1 MKPLGWLYRSPLQTQ
16 LRVLLLAAF
25 IPGILILGVF
35 TVIREH
41 SIIRKNFQLKAEEL
55 VDLAAY
61 NMAPGVEFEDLQA
74 LNEVVNGLTRRGEVA
89 YVLVTDRTGRA
100 MASYHPEQAA
110 INSWKTDFST
120 TQIESRDDGHTLHQR
135 HRLSFNQR
143 FLGVLYMGFSLDQ
156 INAQLFLNHLVVAAV
171 VLLTMIIITISARR
185 IGRMITG
192 PIESLKRLAEK
203 FSQQNYSSPPVT
215 IEAAQEIE
223 FLAHTFNEMVKA
235 IQERQNELRILNQT
249 LEQKVTERTRQLEI
263 ETHKAQQ
270 SERLKSEFLSNMSHE
285 LRTPLTSILAWP
297 DLILE
302 HYERKQDVMT
312 GAAQIKKTAQHLLRL
327 INDLLDMEA
336 IDTGRMRIEP
346 VLTDITPLI
355 SEVMQYM
362 QGYAISR
369 EVTIKT
375 QLLSPL
381 PPIVIDGDR
390 LKQVLIN
397 LLSNAVKFSKKSGQ
411 VEFSASADDREISIR
426 VVDHGVGIAEED
438 LKYIFDRFRQVDG
451 SIRRRYGGSGVGLY
465 LVKSLATIMGG
476 TVEVASG
483 LGEGSSFLATFPL
496 PGAVGAKPVNSRPA
510 EQPPDSPVSDAN
522 KGE

>member
-16 LRVLLLAAF
+16 LRVMLLAAI
-25 IPGILILGVF
+25 IPGVLILGVF
-35 TVIREH
+35 AGIREH
-41 SIIRKNFQLKAEEL
+41 SIIRKNFQLKTEEL

-100 MASYHPEQAA
+100 MASFHPEQAS

-120 TQIESRDDGHTLHQR
+120 SPIESRDDGRTLHLR

-143 FLGVLYMGFSLDQ
+143 FLGVLYMGFTLDQ
-156 INAQLFLNHLVVAAV
+156 INAQLFFNHLVVAAV
-171 VLLTMIIITISARR
+171 VLLTMVIIAFSARR
-185 IGRMITG
+185 IGRMITA
-192 PIESLKRLAEK
+192 PIEALKRLAEK
-203 FSQQNYSSPPVT
+203 LSQQNYSSPPVSM
-215 IEAAQEIE
+215 EAAQEIE
-223 FLAHTFNEMVKA
+223 FLAHTFNEMVRA
-235 IQERQNELRILNQT
+235 IQERQNELRVLNQT
-249 LEQKVTERTRQLEI
+249 LEQKVTERTKLLEI

-346 VLTDITPLI
+346 VLTDITPLV
-355 SEVMQYM
+355 SEVMQHM
-362 QGYAISR
+362 RGYAINR
-369 EVTIKT
+369 DVTIEMN
-375 QLLSPL
+375 LLNPL
-381 PPIVIDGDR
+381 PPLVIDGDR

-397 LLSNAVKFSKKSGQ
+397 LLSNAVKFSRKSGK
-411 VEFSASADDREISIR
+411 VELFASADEREISIR
-426 VVDHGVGIAEED
+426 VVDHGVGISEED

-465 LVKSLATIMGG
+465 LVKSLVTMMGG
-476 TVEVASG
+476 TVEVTSG
-483 LGEGSSFLATFPL
+483 LGEGSCFLATFPL
-496 PGAVGAKPVNSRPA
+496 PGMVAPA
-510 EQPPDSPVSDAN
+510 DLEPASQPPEPPVPGN
-522 KGE
+522 EKG

>member
-1 MKPLGWLYRSPLQTQ
+1 MKPFHWIYRSPLQTQ
-16 LRVLLLAAF
+16 LRMVLLLAF
-25 IPGILILGVF
+25 IPGVLILGLF

-41 SIIRKNFQLKAEEL
+41 SIIRKSFQMKAEEL

-74 LNEVVNGLTRRGEVA
+74 LSEVVNGLTRRGEVA
-89 YVLVTDRTGRA
+89 YILVADRTGRA
-100 MASYHPEQAA
+100 MASFHPELAS
-110 INSWKTDFST
+110 INSWKTDFSDAP
-120 TQIESRDDGHTLHQR
+120 IEARDDGRVLHLR

-143 FLGVLYMGFSLDQ
+143 FLGVLYMGFTLDQ
-156 INAQLFLNHLVVAAV
+156 INAQLFLNHLVVAGV
-171 VLLTMIIITISARR
+171 VLLSMVILTVTARR
-185 IGRMITG
+185 FGRMITD

-203 FSQQNYSSPPVT
+203 LSQQNYSTPPVS

-223 FLAHTFNEMVKA
+223 FLAHTFNEMVQA

-249 LEQKVTERTRQLEI
+249 LEQKVVDRTRLLEI

-297 DLILE
+297 DLILD
-302 HYERKQDVMT
+302 HYERKQDVLT

-355 SEVMQYM
+355 QEVMQHL

-369 EVTIKT
+369 EVKIVAK
-375 QLLSPL
+375 LLTPL
-381 PPIVIDGDR
+381 PAIVVDGDR

-397 LLSNAVKFSKKSGQ
+397 LISNAVKFSTKGGQ
-411 VEFSASADDREISIR
+411 AELYASADDREVCIR
-426 VVDHGVGIAEED
+426 VVDHGVGIAKED
-438 LKYIFDRFRQVDG
+438 IQYIFDRFRQVDG

-465 LVKSLATIMGG
+465 LVKSLVTMMGG
-476 TVEVASG
+476 DVSVDSG
-483 LGEGSSFLATFPL
+483 VGEGSTFRVTFPR
-496 PGAVGAKPVNSRPA
+496 PGVTPVPA
-510 EQPPDSPVSDAN
+510 APAAPDPS
-522 KGE
+522 